1 MKVTKMRFIK
11 KEESIILFDMQE
23 DIISNNI
30 LGEVEKK
37 CKLAIL
43 NTLEP
48 LYDYYM
54 AYDILDEQ
62 KYEMNYNSN
71 LIGAYLG
78 AVWIFDK
85 TNEMLELLCKN
96 INQYDEK
103 KQAEIKYIEALHKFY
118 RGINYINDIKKSF
131 ELFDRISAPY
141 LFLLEKGNYSLMEKD
156 KIISRIRSISLIKD
170 VSKTELIDIDVFID
184 YFIRRN
190 ILSNIEFDGYLNT
203 DNIKP
208 KLDLTKDY

>member
-1 MKVTKMRFIK
+1 MRLIK

-43 NTLEP
+43 NTFEP
-48 LYDYYM
+48 LYDYYT

-85 TNEMLELLCKN
+85 TNEMLEILCKN
-96 INQYDEK
+96 INQYDIK

-141 LFLLEKGNYSLMEKD
+141 LFLLEKGNYDLMEKD
-156 KIISRIRSISLIKD
+156 EIINRIKSISSIRD
-170 VSKTELIDIDVFID
+170 VNKTELVELDVFIE
-184 YFIRRN
+184 YYIRRN
-190 ILSNIEFDGYLNT
+190 ILSSIEFN
-203 DNIKP
+203 NINGKI
-208 KLDLTKDY
+208 

>member
-1 MKVTKMRFIK
+1 MRLIK
-11 KEESIILFDMQE
+11 KEESEILFNMQE
-23 DIISNNI
+23 NIISNNI

-43 NTLEP
+43 NTFDP
-48 LYDYYM
+48 LYDYYT

-85 TNEMLELLCKN
+85 TNEMLEILYKS
-96 INQYDEK
+96 INQFEIK
-103 KQAEIKYIEALHKFY
+103 KQAEIKYIEALHKFH
-118 RGINYINDIKKSF
+118 RGINCIDDIKKSV

-141 LFLLEKGNYSLMEKD
+141 LFLLETGNYDLMEKD
-156 KIISRIRSISLIKD
+156 EIINRIESISSIREVD
-170 VSKTELIDIDVFID
+170 RAELVEMDVFIE
-184 YFIRRN
+184 YYIRRN
-190 ILSNIEFDGYLNT
+190 ILSGIEFNSI
-203 DNIKP
+203 NRKRR
-208 KLDLTKDY
+208 